1 MQIIP
6 MYRYTRPDGGVSVSP
21 VKPDTEY
28 AASYRIVADEGKMV
42 TMGGVKTYSC
52 VDTDSLDG
60 WYEVESTDIEE
71 PVDADEVKDMRA
83 ALEVLGV
90 EP

>member
-1 MQIIP
+1 MAGAVS
-6 MYRYTRPDGGVSVSP
+6 GGTSP
-21 VKPDTEY
+21 
-28 AASYRIVADEGKMV
+28 
-42 TMGGVKTYSC
+42 C

-71 PVDADEVKDMRA
+71 PVDADEVKDMRS

>member
-6 MYRYTRPDGGVSVSP
+6 MYRYARPDGGVSVSP

-28 AASYRIVADEGKMV
+28 AASYRIVADEGKAV
-42 TMGGVKTYSC
+42 TMDGVKTYSC
-52 VDTDSLDG
+52 VDTDTLDG
-60 WYEVESTDIEE
+60 WYEVEFIDIEE
-71 PVDADEVKDMRA
+71 PVDSDEVKDMRA